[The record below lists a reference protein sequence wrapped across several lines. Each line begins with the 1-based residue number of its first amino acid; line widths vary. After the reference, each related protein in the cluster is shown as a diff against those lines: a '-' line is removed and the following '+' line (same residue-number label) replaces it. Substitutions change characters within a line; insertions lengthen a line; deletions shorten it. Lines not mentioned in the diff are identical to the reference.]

1 MSETGLG
8 KVTVVSPSMPPL
20 TSISSA
26 SVNRVSNSLTSS
38 VSLTQCTPQEKNN
51 ITENRLQMM
60 ERNISSL
67 GETLNRFIEAQ
78 RTSREQVRN
87 EGRYSTRRSPIREK
101 YKGSHR
107 SRSPHRRHHIHHIHR
122 QRSESPISL
131 AASQSDIDDDSESDF
146 VYHNP
151 TAVTENQSISS
162 QVREASSN
170 VKDQSVD
177 EETPDIFSEI
187 NSNNLVTTVAILS
200 QQTQV
205 QPYPASWL
213 RWQNDT
219 GRKSLGNPW
228 W

>member
-1 MSETGLG
+1 MSETELG
-8 KVTVVSPSMPPL
+8 KLTVVSPSMTPL
-20 TSISSA
+20 TSISIA
-26 SVNRVSNSLTSS
+26 SFNRFSNSLTSS

-151 TAVTENQSISS
+151 TAVTENQGISS
-162 QVREASSN
+162 QVRKASSK
-170 VKDQSVD
+170 VKARSVD
-177 EETPDIFSEI
+177 EETIYS
-187 NSNNLVTTVAILS
+187 V
-200 QQTQV
+200 
-205 QPYPASWL
+205 
-213 RWQNDT
+213 R
-219 GRKSLGNPW
+219 
-228 W
+228 

>member
-1 MSETGLG
+1 MPETELG
-8 KVTVVSPSMPPL
+8 KLTIVSPSMSPL

-26 SVNRVSNSLTSS
+26 SVKRVSNSLTSS

-67 GETLNRFIEAQ
+67 KETLNRFIEAQ

-122 QRSESPISL
+122 QCSESPISL
-131 AASQSDIDDDSESDF
+131 AASQSDITTNTGPAISGQLAEVAKRYWEEES
-146 VYHNP
+146 
-151 TAVTENQSISS
+151 
-162 QVREASSN
+162 
-170 VKDQSVD
+170 
-177 EETPDIFSEI
+177 
-187 NSNNLVTTVAILS
+187 
-200 QQTQV
+200 
-205 QPYPASWL
+205 
-213 RWQNDT
+213 
-219 GRKSLGNPW
+219 RKSLVVSKIAERLLIPNNCWFVRVPKLNEAVA
-228 W
+228 

>member
-1 MSETGLG
+1 
-8 KVTVVSPSMPPL
+8 
-20 TSISSA
+20 
-26 SVNRVSNSLTSS
+26 
-38 VSLTQCTPQEKNN
+38 
-51 ITENRLQMM
+51 MM
-60 ERNISSL
+60 ERNIASIV
-67 GETLNRFIEAQ
+67 ETLNRFTEAQ

-87 EGRYSTRRSPIREK
+87 EGRYPTRGSPISEK
-101 YKGSHR
+101 HKGSHR
-107 SRSPHRRHHIHHIHR
+107 LRSPHRRHHIHHIYR

-187 NSNNLVTTVAILS
+187 NSNNLVTTNTGPAISDQLAEVAHRYWEEDS
-200 QQTQV
+200 
-205 QPYPASWL
+205 
-213 RWQNDT
+213 
-219 GRKSLGNPW
+219 RKSLVVSKIAERLLIPNNCEFVRVPKLNETVAQN
-228 W
+228 

>member
-1 MSETGLG
+1 MMSETELG
-8 KVTVVSPSMPPL
+8 NLTIVSPSMPPL

-26 SVNRVSNSLTSS
+26 SVNRVSDSQTSS
-38 VSLTQCTPQEKNN
+38 VSLTQCTPQENNN
-51 ITENRLQMM
+51 ITENRLQKM

-78 RTSREQVRN
+78 RISREQVRN
-87 EGRYSTRRSPIREK
+87 EGRYSTMRSPIREK
-101 YKGSHR
+101 YKGSHQ
-107 SRSPHRRHHIHHIHR
+107 SRSPQHRRHHIHR

-131 AASQSDIDDDSESDF
+131 AASQSDIDDGSESDF

-151 TAVTENQSISS
+151 PVVTENQSISS

-170 VKDQSVD
+170 VKDQVVD
-177 EETPDIFSEI
+177 EETLKIFSEI
-187 NSNNLVTTVAILS
+187 NSNNLIS
-200 QQTQV
+200 QV

-219 GRKSLGNPW
+219 RRKSLGNPRW
-228 W
+228 

>member
-1 MSETGLG
+1 
-8 KVTVVSPSMPPL
+8 
-20 TSISSA
+20 
-26 SVNRVSNSLTSS
+26 
-38 VSLTQCTPQEKNN
+38 
-51 ITENRLQMM
+51 MM
-60 ERNISSL
+60 ERNVSSL